1 MGPTQGSERDRLSE
15 DVALPKVML
24 ADDPLLV
31 AANPCL
37 IDSGSYSEGL
47 GVCLPE
53 GLSALHAR
61 VALPNRVD
69 RDDLPDAAKILRGQ

>member
-1 MGPTQGSERDRLSE
+1 MSEE
-15 DVALPKVML
+15 EALPNVML

-53 GLSALHAR
+53 ELSALHAR
-61 VALPNRVD
+61 VALPNLVAREE
-69 RDDLPDAAKILRGQ
+69 DLPDAAKIRRGQ

>member
-1 MGPTQGSERDRLSE
+1 MSEE
-15 DVALPKVML
+15 VALPNVML

-53 GLSALHAR
+53 EGLSALHAR
-61 VALPNRVD
+61 VALPNLVAREE
-69 RDDLPDAAKILRGQ
+69 DLPDAAKIRRGQ